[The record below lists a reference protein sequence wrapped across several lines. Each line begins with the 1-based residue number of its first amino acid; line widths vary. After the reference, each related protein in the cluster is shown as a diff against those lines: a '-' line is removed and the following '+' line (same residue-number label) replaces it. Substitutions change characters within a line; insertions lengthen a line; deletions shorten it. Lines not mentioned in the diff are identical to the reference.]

1 MGRLDRALFQT
12 GPANLYRRERL
23 SGTVATAGTDAITG
37 TSTKFTT
44 ELVVGDVI
52 IIQGEPAPL
61 VVEAIASDTA
71 LTTTTIATTT
81 ATGKTIDA
89 DINLGYLDEGLEV
102 SAEAG
107 DSVELKGAQA
117 GTTILGRV
125 LSGLGQVL
133 VKAELKQISVENI
146 KRAFPNTGS
155 VQVSTTKKGV
165 AIKPRAGFD
174 LVGSATPLVV
184 KPILN
189 GIETTDKNKWV
200 FAPLAA
206 PTGAGFSLAFNNAD
220 QRKFTA
226 EFECYPDIGNV
237 TEADVTIIFGD
248 PTLWGYII

>member
-23 SGTVATAGTDAITG
+23 TGTVATDATDTITG
-37 TSTKFTT
+37 TGTAFLTA
-44 ELVVGDVI
+44 LAIGDVV

-61 VVEAIASDTA
+61 IVESITSDTVFVS
-71 LTTTTIATTT
+71 TTPATLT

-89 DINLGYLDEGLEV
+89 DVNLGYLDEGLEV
-102 SAEAG
+102 SAESG
-107 DSVELKGAQA
+107 DSVEMKGSQA

-146 KRAFPNTGS
+146 KRAFPNSGAVTI
-155 VQVSTTKKGV
+155 STTKKGI

-174 LVGSATPLVV
+174 MVASSTPLIV

-189 GIETTDKNKWV
+189 GIEVTDKNKWV
-200 FAPLAA
+200 FAPLAC

-226 EFECYPDIGNV
+226 EFECYPDILNV
-237 TEADVTIIFGD
+237 TEADVTLIFGD
-248 PTLWGYII
+248 PTLWGYIV